1 LKSDKVSY
9 LNRLTGVF
17 ILFILCMNT
26 GFAQFDAY
34 DVFDSKCVLCHTIG
48 MGDLK
53 GPDLIG
59 VTERRQQDWLIRFI
73 QSSQSMIEAGDPVA
87 VELFAKYNQTEMQDW
102 DYSEGE
108 IIELL
113 NYISTFSGSAVTD
126 NEIVTDSASKDSK
139 QILLDELNA
148 IIEYYKDKK
157 RKNISILDI
166 ETGEALFTG
175 QLSFNNGAEVCVNC
189 HNVIEIDTL
198 NLNPSAFEIAQ
209 KYPDRIIDVS
219 KKPPSKIMRGVYKD
233 HELDDLEIKYIS
245 YYLES
250 ISENGLTVKKKINF
264 NKIIA
269 FSLLFLLIFSIVD
282 LKFRK
287 VIKLKQ
293 IHYAIILLVF
303 VYFSNEVY
311 LSAKNLSL
319 SENYEPVQPIKF
331 SHKIHAGSNR
341 INCIYCHSSVTE
353 SKIAGIPPAN
363 VCMNCHK
370 AVKSGTIS
378 GKYEINKIYESI
390 NTNTPIE
397 WIQVHNLPDHVFF
410 SHAQHVKAGK
420 RECADCH
427 GKVEEME
434 RVRQVADL
442 SMGWCLDCH
451 RTSMVNSDSNDYYI
465 SLYKHSDLQ
474 NRKLNVEDIGGN
486 DCQRCHY

>member
-1 LKSDKVSY
+1 MKSDKVSY

-209 KYPDRIIDVS
+209 KYPNT
-219 KKPPSKIMRGVYKD
+219 K
-233 HELDDLEIKYIS
+233 LDDLID
-245 YYLES
+245 
-250 ISENGLTVKKKINF
+250 G
-264 NKIIA
+264 
-269 FSLLFLLIFSIVD
+269 
-282 LKFRK
+282 
-287 VIKLKQ
+287 
-293 IHYAIILLVF
+293 
-303 VYFSNEVY
+303 
-311 LSAKNLSL
+311 
-319 SENYEPVQPIKF
+319 
-331 SHKIHAGSNR
+331 
-341 INCIYCHSSVTE
+341 
-353 SKIAGIPPAN
+353 
-363 VCMNCHK
+363 
-370 AVKSGTIS
+370 
-378 GKYEINKIYESI
+378 
-390 NTNTPIE
+390 
-397 WIQVHNLPDHVFF
+397 
-410 SHAQHVKAGK
+410 
-420 RECADCH
+420 
-427 GKVEEME
+427 
-434 RVRQVADL
+434 
-442 SMGWCLDCH
+442 
-451 RTSMVNSDSNDYYI
+451 
-465 SLYKHSDLQ
+465 
-474 NRKLNVEDIGGN
+474 
-486 DCQRCHY
+486 